1 MAMNL
6 PDLPRCHITIAS
18 LPQEGVPLHNSPDGQ
33 VRIDGTRISLE
44 IFIESYHLGHHTPEL
59 LAERFP
65 SVSLANAKAVLAYW
79 QEGRA
84 EVDEYLRLSAE
95 HAEKIWKAIESDPE
109 HIAWWNRIKER
120 ARAKG
125 LDGYFRD
132 QELDE

>member
-6 PDLPRCHITIAS
+6 PDLPSYPLTIDS
-18 LPQEGVPLHNSPDGQ
+18 LPCEGVPLHNSPDGQ

-44 IFIESYHLGHHTPEL
+44 IFIESYHLGNDTPEL

-65 SVSLANAKAVLAYW
+65 SVSLASAQSVLAYW
-79 QEGRA
+79 QQHRA
-84 EVDEYLRLSAE
+84 EVDEYLRRSE
-95 HAEKIWKAIESDPE
+95 EKAEKVRHAIVTHPE

-132 QELDE
+132 QELHE

>member
-1 MAMNL
+1 MATNL

-33 VRIDGTRISLE
+33 VRIDGTRISLA
-44 IFIESYHLGHHTPEL
+44 IFIEAYHLGHNTPEL

-95 HAEKIWKAIESDPE
+95 HAEKVWKAIESHPE
-109 HIAWWNRIKER
+109 NIARRQRFLER
-120 ARAKG
+120 AHAKG
-125 LDGYFRD
+125 LI
-132 QELDE
+132 E